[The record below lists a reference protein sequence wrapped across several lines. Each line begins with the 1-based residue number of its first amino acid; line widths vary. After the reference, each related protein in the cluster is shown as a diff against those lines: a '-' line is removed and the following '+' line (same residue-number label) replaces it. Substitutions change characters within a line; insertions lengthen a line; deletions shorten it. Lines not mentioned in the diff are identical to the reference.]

1 MTEDEERHA
10 DEMNIAFQMVA
21 EWERK
26 QSKARIEKLEAGINA
41 LVNCQSALPRAALR
55 EAAADILDKRP
66 WRTEDQSPLVS
77 QNHALRFRIE
87 KLEAAL
93 RSVLQY
99 RLTDETWVK
108 LGFDPKKIRVE
119 FDAARKALEGKDD

>member
-1 MTEDEERHA
+1 MSEPLKICIQRAETRQEWNEMQDDYIQRALLSA
-10 DEMNIAFQMVA
+10 D
-21 EWERK
+21 
-26 QSKARIEKLEAGINA
+26 RIEKLEAGINA

-55 EAAADILDKRP
+55 EAAADILDKRT

-93 RSVLQY
+93 REIIVHCEVPAPPNAEAL
-99 RLTDETWVK
+99 K
-108 LGFDPKKIRVE
+108 MF
-119 FDAARKALEGKDD
+119 ARKALEGKDG

>member
-1 MTEDEERHA
+1 MSDDLKLPQVGELTLPQWQDWLLRYNSVLSDRER
-10 DEMNIAFQMVA
+10 
-21 EWERK
+21 
-26 QSKARIEKLEAGINA
+26 RIEKLEAGINA

-55 EAAADILDKRP
+55 EAAADILDKRT

-93 RSVLQY
+93 REIIVHCEVPAPPNAEAL
-99 RLTDETWVK
+99 K
-108 LGFDPKKIRVE
+108 MF
-119 FDAARKALEGKDD
+119 ARKALEGKDG